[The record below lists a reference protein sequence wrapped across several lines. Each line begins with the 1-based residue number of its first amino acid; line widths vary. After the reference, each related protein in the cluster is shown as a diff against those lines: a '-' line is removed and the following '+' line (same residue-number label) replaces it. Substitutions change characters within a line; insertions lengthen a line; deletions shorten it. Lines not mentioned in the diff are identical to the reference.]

1 MIKDYL
7 KNYRGYRDLVKYLD
21 GKIAQQAKLGD
32 YPEEDLQARNY
43 HARLIAEIDQAISLL
58 QDPAEQRLLRLR
70 YIEGWSWTKVGF
82 AIHYSRSQIK
92 RIHARA
98 LSHMEEIAKREGLLW
113 EE

>member
-7 KNYRGYRDLVKYLD
+7 KNYRGYRELVKD
-21 GKIAQQAKLGD
+21 INCRIAAQRKLGIEPD
-32 YPEEDLQARNY
+32 EDLEARDY
-43 HARLIAEIDQAISLL
+43 YTQLVADIDRAVGLL
-58 QDPAEQRLLRLR
+58 RDPGEQRLLRLR

-92 RIHARA
+92 RIHAKA
-98 LSHMEEIAKREGLLW
+98 LGHLEEVAEQEGLLW